1 MSTDLQFLKDF
12 LENQSPNIININSP
26 QNSQKCSNNISNK
39 DECQTPKSPSFSI
52 PKNLKCPAAPKK
64 PQRVISSCKRKL
76 QFVEIVARE
85 EVESFFRIVEDAK
98 SSNGCNRN
106 TKRRCLL

>member
-12 LENQSPNIININSP
+12 LENQSPNIININSH
-26 QNSQKCSNNISNK
+26 
-39 DECQTPKSPSFSI
+39 ECQTPKSPSFSI
-52 PKNLKCPAAPKK
+52 PKSLKCPAAPKK